1 MRKIRVALTA
11 FAVAVLA
18 MGGLRALADAALLME
33 EPYAQFGAFNPT
45 GHAAIYLNHIC
56 AESPTRLR
64 PCRPGEPGAV
74 ISRYHKI
81 DGYDWLAIPL
91 VPYLYAVERV
101 EDVPATADAALE
113 ASLRDRYRR
122 EHLLALAPDVA
133 EGKKAGEAPDGEWT
147 QLVGAS
153 YDRRIYGFQ
162 IQTTAEEDERFMNKF
177 NDSPNVGHFN
187 LLFHNCADFSR
198 TLLNVYY
205 PHGVHRNFFVDL
217 GITTPKQ
224 VARSLTKYAGS
235 HPELTF
241 STFLIPQVPGSIE
254 RSHSIDGVM
263 ESVVKSK
270 KYVLP
275 LAVLT
280 PQVAAGMVVAY
291 LTDGRFKAPKDATV
305 EMVPGQYATKTAA
318 ETAPAEVPGAGVHGA
333 GVPGALETQA
343 SIAVAVDSAVTTR
356 IVLVHL
362 ESGVGVHHQR
372 IRPRPAASAASAN

>member
-1 MRKIRVALTA
+1 MRRLRFAFTA
-11 FAVAVLA
+11 VGVAVLA
-18 MGGLRALADAALLME
+18 IGGLRAFGDAALLME

-64 PCRPGEPGAV
+64 RCRAGEPGAV

-101 EDVPATADAALE
+101 EDVPSTADAALE
-113 ASLRDRYRR
+113 ASLRDQYRR
-122 EHLLALAPDVA
+122 AHLLAFAPDVA
-133 EGKKAGEAPDGEWT
+133 EGKKAGEAPGGEWT
-147 QLVGAS
+147 QLIGAS

-162 IQTTAEEDERFMNKF
+162 IQTTPEEDERFMDKF
-177 NDSPNVGHFN
+177 NDSRNEGHFN

-205 PHGVHRNFFVDL
+205 PHSIHRNFFVDL

-224 VARSLTKYAGS
+224 VARSLTKYADR

-241 STFLIPQVPGSIE
+241 STFMIPQVPGSIK

-275 LAVLT
+275 IAALN
-280 PQVAAGMVVAY
+280 PEIAAGLVVAY

-305 EMVPGQYATKTAA
+305 EIIPGEVVTKTAA
-318 ETAPAEVPGAGVHGA
+318 PAPGATS
-333 GVPGALETQA
+333 GVPGGLETRRPLPGP
-343 SIAVAVDSAVTTR
+343 TTP
-356 IVLVHL
+356 
-362 ESGVGVHHQR
+362 Q
-372 IRPRPAASAASAN
+372 

>member
-1 MRKIRVALTA
+1 MRKIRVISMA
-11 FAVAVLA
+11 FAVVVSA
-18 MGGLRALADAALLME
+18 MSGLRARADAALLME
-33 EPYAQFGAFNPT
+33 EPYGEFGAFNPT
-45 GHAAIYLNHIC
+45 GHAAIYLNHVC

-101 EDVPATADAALE
+101 EDVPVTADAALE
-113 ASLRDRYRR
+113 ASLRDQYRR
-122 EHLLALAPDVA
+122 DHLLAYAPDVA
-133 EGKKAGEAPDGEWT
+133 EGKKAGEAPGGEWT
-147 QLVGAS
+147 QLIGAS

-162 IQTTAEEDERFMNKF
+162 IQTTPDEDEQFMNKF
-177 NDSPNVGHFN
+177 NDSRNDCHFN

-205 PHGVHRNFFVDL
+205 PHGVHRNYFVDL

-224 VARSLTKYAGS
+224 VARSLTKYADH
-235 HPELTF
+235 HPELHF
-241 STFLIPQVPGSIE
+241 STFMIPQVSGSIH
-254 RSHSIDGVM
+254 RSHPIDGVV

-280 PQVAAGMVVAY
+280 PPVTAGLVVAY
-291 LTDGRFKAPKDATV
+291 LTDGQFKVPKDATV
-305 EMVPGQYATKTAA
+305 EIVPGDPATKAA
-318 ETAPAEVPGAGVHGA
+318 EPASGTTPGDLPGAVETRRPLPPPTAP
-333 GVPGALETQA
+333 Q
-343 SIAVAVDSAVTTR
+343 
-356 IVLVHL
+356 
-362 ESGVGVHHQR
+362 
-372 IRPRPAASAASAN
+372 

>member
-1 MRKIRVALTA
+1 MRTIRVALTA
-11 FAVAVLA
+11 FATLLSAV
-18 MGGLRALADAALLME
+18 GGLRARADAALLME
-33 EPYAQFGAFNPT
+33 EPYGQFGAFNPT
-45 GHAAIYLNHIC
+45 GHAAIYLNDVC
-56 AESPTRLR
+56 AETPTRLR

-74 ISRYHKI
+74 LSRYHKI

-101 EDVPATADAALE
+101 EDVPVTADAELE
-113 ASLRDRYRR
+113 ARLRDQYRR
-122 EHLLALAPDVA
+122 NHLLAFAPDVA
-133 EGKKAGEAPDGEWT
+133 EGKKTGEAPDGEWT

-162 IQTTAEEDERFMNKF
+162 IQTTPDEDMRFMNKF
-177 NDSPNVGHFN
+177 NDNPNVGHFN

-205 PHGVHRNFFVDL
+205 PHSVHRNYFVDL

-224 VARSLTKYAGS
+224 VARSLTKYADH

-241 STFLIPQVPGSIE
+241 STFLIPQVPGSIK
-254 RSHSIDGVM
+254 RSHPIDGVM

-280 PQVAAGMVVAY
+280 PQVTAGLVVAY

-305 EMVPGQYATKTAA
+305 EMVPGDSGTKTA
-318 ETAPAEVPGAGVHGA
+318 ESAPAATPTDLPGTPGTMDARRPLPVP
-333 GVPGALETQA
+333 
-343 SIAVAVDSAVTTR
+343 VTP
-356 IVLVHL
+356 
-362 ESGVGVHHQR
+362 Q
-372 IRPRPAASAASAN
+372 

>member
-1 MRKIRVALTA
+1 MKKIRVALTV
-11 FAVAVLA
+11 FAAMVSA
-18 MGGLRALADAALLME
+18 MGGLWARADAALLME
-33 EPYAQFGAFNPT
+33 EPYAEFGAFNPT
-45 GHAAIYLNHIC
+45 GHAAIYLNHVC

-101 EDVPATADAALE
+101 EDVPVTADAELE

-122 EHLLALAPDVA
+122 NHLMAYAPDVT
-133 EGKKAGEAPDGEWT
+133 EGKRAGEAPEGEWT
-147 QLVGAS
+147 QLIGAS

-162 IQTTAEEDERFMNKF
+162 IQTTPEEDEMFMNKY
-177 NDSPNVGHFN
+177 NDRPNEGHFN

-205 PHGVHRNFFVDL
+205 PHGIHRNYFVDL

-224 VARSLTKYAGS
+224 VARSLTKYADR

-241 STFLIPQVPGSIE
+241 STFMIPQVPGSIK
-254 RSHSIDGVM
+254 RSHPIDGVM

-275 LAVLT
+275 LAVINPEVT
-280 PQVAAGMVVAY
+280 AGLVVAY
-291 LTDGRFKAPKDATV
+291 LTDGRFKAPKDAAV
-305 EMVPGQYATKTAA
+305 EIVPGEPVAMEPVSPTSSVPSVAPEATRR
-318 ETAPAEVPGAGVHGA
+318 PLPVP
-333 GVPGALETQA
+333 
-343 SIAVAVDSAVTTR
+343 TTP
-356 IVLVHL
+356 
-362 ESGVGVHHQR
+362 Q
-372 IRPRPAASAASAN
+372 

>member
-1 MRKIRVALTA
+1 MRTMRVVFMAL
-11 FAVAVLA
+11 FVATSALSGA
-18 MGGLRALADAALLME
+18 RALADAALLME

-45 GHAAIYLNHIC
+45 GHAAIYLNHVC
-56 AESPTRLR
+56 AETPTRLR

-101 EDVPATADAALE
+101 EDVPATADAELE

-122 EHLLALAPDVA
+122 NHLMAIAPDIA
-133 EGKKAGEAPDGEWT
+133 SGKKEGEAPDGEWT
-147 QLVGAS
+147 QLIGAS

-162 IQTTAEEDERFMNKF
+162 IQTTEDEDRQFMNKY
-177 NDSPNVGHFN
+177 NDSRNDGHFN

-205 PHGVHRNFFVDL
+205 PHSIHRNFFVDL

-224 VARSLTKYAGS
+224 VARSLTKYADR

-241 STFLIPQVPGSIE
+241 ATFMIPQVPGNIK
-254 RSHSIDGVM
+254 RSHPIDGVL

-275 LAVLT
+275 LAVIT
-280 PQVAAGMVVAY
+280 PEVTAGLVVAY
-291 LTDGRFKAPKDATV
+291 LTDGRFHAPKDAPV
-305 EMVPGQYATKTAA
+305 QIIPGEPTTRTADALPATPETQPGTAL
-318 ETAPAEVPGAGVHGA
+318 PPGATEIRRPLTPTT
-333 GVPGALETQA
+333 VPQ
-343 SIAVAVDSAVTTR
+343 
-356 IVLVHL
+356 
-362 ESGVGVHHQR
+362 
-372 IRPRPAASAASAN
+372 

>member
-1 MRKIRVALTA
+1 MKRVRTALMA
-11 FAVAVLA
+11 FGLVVLA
-18 MGGLRALADAALLME
+18 LGGLRAWADAALLME

-56 AESPTRLR
+56 AETPTRLR

-81 DGYDWLAIPL
+81 SGYDWLAIPL

-101 EDVPATADAALE
+101 EDVPSTADAALE
-113 ASLRDRYRR
+113 ATLRDRYRR
-122 EHLLALAPDVA
+122 DHLLAYAPDVPD
-133 EGKKAGEAPDGEWT
+133 GKNAGDVPGEWT
-147 QLVGAS
+147 QLIGAS

-162 IQTTAEEDERFMNKF
+162 IQTTAEEDTEFMNKF

-205 PHGVHRNFFVDL
+205 PHAIHRNFFVDV

-224 VARSLTKYAGS
+224 VARSLTKYANR

-241 STFLIPQVPGSIE
+241 STFLIPQVPGSIK
-254 RSHSIDGVM
+254 RSHPIDGVL

-270 KYVLP
+270 KYVVP
-275 LAVLT
+275 LAVLNPEVT
-280 PQVAAGMVVAY
+280 AGLVVAY
-291 LTDGRFKAPKDATV
+291 LTDGRFHAPKDATV
-305 EMVPGQYATKTAA
+305 EIVPG
-318 ETAPAEVPGAGVHGA
+318 E
-333 GVPGALETQA
+333 
-343 SIAVAVDSAVTTR
+343 AVTQ
-356 IVLVHL
+356 
-362 ESGVGVHHQR
+362 SAQ
-372 IRPRPAASAASAN
+372 PASAPVSTELPESPEARRPLPVPATIPQ

>member
-1 MRKIRVALTA
+1 MRDLRTALTVL
-11 FAVAVLA
+11 AVVVAA
-18 MGGLRALADAALLME
+18 MGGSWARADAALLME
-33 EPYAQFGAFNPT
+33 EPYAEFGAFNPT
-45 GHAAIYLNHIC
+45 GHAAIYLNHVC

-91 VPYLYAVERV
+91 VPYLYAAERV
-101 EDVPATADAALE
+101 EDVPETADAELE

-122 EHLLALAPDVA
+122 NHLLAYAPDIA
-133 EGKKAGEAPDGEWT
+133 EGKKAGEAPNGEWT
-147 QLVGAS
+147 QLIGAS

-162 IQTTAEEDERFMNKF
+162 IQTTPEEDEEFMDKY
-177 NDSPNVGHFN
+177 NDSRNEGHFN

-205 PHGVHRNFFVDL
+205 PHGIHRNYFVDL

-224 VARSLTKYAGS
+224 VARSLTKYADH

-241 STFLIPQVPGSIE
+241 ATFMIPQVPGSIK
-254 RSHSIDGVM
+254 RSHPIDGVV

-280 PQVAAGMVVAY
+280 PEVAAGLVVAY
-291 LTDGRFKAPKDATV
+291 LTDGRYKAPKDATV
-305 EMVPGQYATKTAA
+305 EIVPGEPATKTVDTISGTPPT
-318 ETAPAEVPGAGVHGA
+318 ELPVTPESRRPLPIPATP
-333 GVPGALETQA
+333 Q
-343 SIAVAVDSAVTTR
+343 
-356 IVLVHL
+356 
-362 ESGVGVHHQR
+362 
-372 IRPRPAASAASAN
+372 

>member
-1 MRKIRVALTA
+1 MREIRAAFIA
-11 FAVAVLA
+11 FAVLALA
-18 MGGLRALADAALLME
+18 MGGLKARADAALLME

-45 GHAAIYLNHIC
+45 GHAAIYLNHVC

-101 EDVPATADAALE
+101 EDVPMTADAELE

-122 EHLLALAPDVA
+122 DHLLALAPDVA
-133 EGKKAGEAPDGEWT
+133 EGKRAGEAPDGEWT
-147 QLVGAS
+147 QLIGAS

-162 IQTTAEEDERFMNKF
+162 IQTTAAEDERFMDKF

-205 PHGVHRNFFVDL
+205 PHSIHRNFFVDL

-224 VARSLTKYAGS
+224 VARSLTKYADR

-241 STFLIPQVPGSIE
+241 STFMIPQVPGSIK

-270 KYVLP
+270 KYVVP
-275 LAVLT
+275 LAVWN
-280 PQVAAGMVVAY
+280 PGVAAGLVVAY
-291 LTDGRFKAPKDATV
+291 LTDGRFTVPKDAMVEIIPGGTV
-305 EMVPGQYATKTAA
+305 TTSVESEG
-318 ETAPAEVPGAGVHGA
+318 ETTSGALPGA
-333 GVPGALETQA
+333 VPATIPGTFETRRPLPPP
-343 SIAVAVDSAVTTR
+343 AVP
-356 IVLVHL
+356 
-362 ESGVGVHHQR
+362 Q
-372 IRPRPAASAASAN
+372 

>member
-1 MRKIRVALTA
+1 MTGKIRVAFTA
-11 FAVAVLA
+11 LALFASALS
-18 MGGLRALADAALLME
+18 GLKARADAALLME
-33 EPYAQFGAFNPT
+33 EPYGDFGAFNPT

-101 EDVPATADAALE
+101 EDVPVTVDAELE

-122 EHLLALAPDVA
+122 DHLLKFAPDVA
-133 EGKKAGEAPDGEWT
+133 AGNKAGEAPGGEWT
-147 QLVGAS
+147 QLIGAS

-162 IQTTAEEDERFMNKF
+162 IQTTADEDMQFMNKF
-177 NDSPNVGHFN
+177 NDSRNESHFN

-205 PHGVHRNFFVDL
+205 PHSVHRNFFVDL

-224 VARSLTKYAGS
+224 VARSLTKYADH

-241 STFLIPQVPGSIE
+241 STFMIPQVPGSIK
-254 RSHSIDGVM
+254 RSHPIDGVV

-280 PQVAAGMVVAY
+280 PEVTAGLVVAY
-291 LTDGRFKAPKDATV
+291 LTDGRFKTPKDAAV
-305 EMVPGQYATKTAA
+305 ETVPGQATTKTAQ
-318 ETAPAEVPGAGVHGA
+318 PASATTHGDLPGAIETRRPLS
-333 GVPGALETQA
+333 VP
-343 SIAVAVDSAVTTR
+343 TTP
-356 IVLVHL
+356 
-362 ESGVGVHHQR
+362 Q
-372 IRPRPAASAASAN
+372 